1 MKKTQKE
8 LVLDY
13 LETHESI
20 TPLEA
25 LIELGAMRLSAIIY
39 DLKKDG
45 YSIITRQKKVKKANG
60 EDTYVAEYMLE
71 STFIEQNSEHI
82 PFIL

>member
-1 MKKTQKE
+1 MRKTQKD
-8 LVLDY
+8 LVY
-13 LETHESI
+13 EYMQTHKSI

-25 LIELGAMRLSAIIY
+25 LIY

-45 YSIITRQKKVKKANG
+45 IAIITKQKKVKKSNG

-71 STFIEQNSEHI
+71 SKFWEENEEHI
-82 PFIL
+82 PGY

>member
-8 LVLDY
+8 LVLEY
-13 LETHESI
+13 LQTHESI

-45 YSIITRQKKVKKANG
+45 YSIITKQKKVKKSNG
-60 EDTYVAEYMLE
+60 DYTYVAEYMLE
-71 STFIEQNSEHI
+71 SKLLEE
-82 PFIL
+82 

>member
-1 MKKTQKE
+1 MKKSQKQ
-8 LVLDY
+8 LVLEY
-13 LETHESI
+13 MQTHKSI
-20 TPLEA
+20 TPLDA

-45 YSIITRQKKVKKANG
+45 IAIITKQKKVKKSNG

-71 STFIEQNSEHI
+71 SKFWEENEEHI
-82 PFIL
+82 PGY